1 MNVISPKTR
10 RRNLVTFILL
20 VVFAAALCVTI
31 LLSMRVHARREGRNT
46 DPTLRPGTS
55 WQQSRL
61 SFAA

>member
-1 MNVISPKTR
+1 MNALSPKTR

-20 VVFAAALCVTI
+20 VVFAAALCATI
-31 LLSMRVHARREGRNT
+31 LLSMRVHARREGRNV
-46 DPTLRPGTS
+46 DPTRPGTS